1 MENRRLL
8 PNKQGAALFYKAWF
22 GRAFFIKPFW
32 VGPYY
37 WKLAYVKNSRRMI
50 ELRRRLWYSG

>member
-32 VGPYY
+32 EGPYY
-37 WKLAYVKNSRRMI
+37 WKLAYV
-50 ELRRRLWYSG
+50 